1 MEKPL
6 ATAGLEE
13 KGTRRAR
20 RIGIPLPPPPP
31 IIQLRRRPRLS
42 PPPLAS
48 VASPGNKLYGKLCQE
63 RYYDVVLGPAN
74 ISIPLEE
81 GARTTR
87 EAAAWESEN
96 FRGAKRIRQCSAARG
111 AAGPQGTASG
121 RASKDNAER
130 AKRSAGV
137 PQDPRASLVS
147 SQTGAAA
154 VHLEEK

>member
-1 MEKPL
+1 MAKPPLAL

-13 KGTRRAR
+13 KGTRRAQ
-20 RIGIPLPPPPP
+20 RIGIPLPPPP

-87 EAAAWESEN
+87 QAAGESEN
-96 FRGAKRIRQCSAARG
+96 FRGAKRIRQSSAVRRSRATG
-111 AAGPQGTASG
+111 DTEQGQRRKSEAKRG
-121 RASKDNAER
+121 RASHR
-130 AKRSAGV
+130 IPGW
-137 PQDPRASLVS
+137 ASLVS

-154 VHLEEK
+154 VLLEEK

>member
-20 RIGIPLPPPPP
+20 RIGIPLPPPP

-81 GARTTR
+81 DARTTR
-87 EAAAWESEN
+87 QAAGESEN
-96 FRGAKRIRQCSAARG
+96 FRGAKRIRQSSAVRRSRATG
-111 AAGPQGTASG
+111 DTEQGQRRKSEAKRG
-121 RASKDNAER
+121 RASHKIPGR
-130 AKRSAGV
+130 R
-137 PQDPRASLVS
+137 PS
-147 SQTGAAA
+147 SRRRLARPPFF
-154 VHLEEK
+154 LEEK

>member
-13 KGTRRAR
+13 KGTRRAQ
-20 RIGIPLPPPPP
+20 RIGIPLPPPP

-42 PPPLAS
+42 PPLAS

-87 EAAAWESEN
+87 EEE
-96 FRGAKRIRQCSAARG
+96 
-111 AAGPQGTASG
+111 AAG
-121 RASKDNAER
+121 RR
-130 AKRSAGV
+130 LGV
-137 PQDPRASLVS
+137 GEL
-147 SQTGAAA
+147 
-154 VHLEEK
+154 